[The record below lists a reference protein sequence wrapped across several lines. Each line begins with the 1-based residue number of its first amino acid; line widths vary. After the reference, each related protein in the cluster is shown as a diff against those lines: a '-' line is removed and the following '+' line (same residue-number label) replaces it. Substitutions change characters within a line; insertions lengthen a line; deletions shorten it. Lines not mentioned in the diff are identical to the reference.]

1 MNNFFANNFLHRV
14 NDGNANT
21 KCEICSMPAI
31 KTLEQY
37 FWRKSF
43 LYSNVYTKNVKVLT
57 VTDTILFKIFGKKSK
72 D

>member
-37 FWRKSF
+37 F
-43 LYSNVYTKNVKVLT
+43 
-57 VTDTILFKIFGKKSK
+57 
-72 D
+72 